1 MDAAILI
8 EALASAELLQSVLEH
23 FPSELIEAELALL
36 PKSQQL
42 RFVEL
47 RKNLNQQPPLKIGDT
62 VQYVNPD
69 KLERCRCFEKIDL
82 KIDRILRGGG
92 DGSGDLALCTLPDGS
107 QETFG
112 LKTLRAANVHCRDK
126 KWAVSHSVLG
136 L

>member
-47 RKNLNQQPPLKIGDT
+47 TKILNQLQIGDT
-62 VQYVNPD
+62 VYYTNSDQI
-69 KLERCRCFEKIDL
+69 ERCRAFEGLEL

-92 DGSGDLALCTLPDGS
+92 DGSGDLAVCTLPDGS
-107 QETFG
+107 QEDFD
-112 LKTLRAANVHCRDK
+112 LKTLRAAKVRCRTEK
-126 KWAVSHSVLG
+126 
-136 L
+136 